1 MLKITQFNEVIVNSF
16 VDYSPHK
23 ICQFIFELSN
33 ELNRFYH
40 ENKIISEQ
48 NSIKQNSWLKL
59 ISLSRDILVTCLDL
73 LGIEVPDRM

>member
-33 ELNRFYH
+33 EFNRFYH

>member
-1 MLKITQFNEVIVNSF
+1 MVYVNSF

-23 ICQFIFELSN
+23 ICQFIYELSN
-33 ELNRFYH
+33 EFNRFYH